1 LSRTILPLILFTSLL
16 SNGCSDEDGNNGSS
30 AEAGGL
36 CGPANCAGCC
46 QGNQCLKGDDNGAC
60 GTTGFPCVQCQQGE
74 VCAQGQCI
82 TASGKCNPQNCA
94 TGCCQGDSCLPGD
107 QKDSCGK
114 GGQPCVACAASQKC
128 EDQSCG
134 CSADDCKGCCEGGIC
149 RSGLVD
155 EACGK
160 GGQPCQECGP
170 GTACVLSECVSQSCN
185 ATNCNGCCSGAACKP
200 GTDVTDCGQGGE
212 TCKAC
217 KAGETCSQATCV
229 NASQCGPG
237 SCNGCCMGSQCLSG
251 QSASA
256 CGSGGQ
262 PCQSCS
268 SGQICSSG
276 ACQLDPSSSWGI
288 VITKA
293 DIDSSKSWDTL
304 VYTEPDPYVTVT
316 VGSTSGSTSVINN
329 TYTPQ
334 WDEYLFSV
342 PASEILKNG
351 LSVEVYDD
359 DVVTAD
365 QLMGACSVTVP
376 ESVLL
381 AGGGVAKDC
390 GTAGDVKELH
400 FQFTN

>member
-1 LSRTILPLILFTSLL
+1 
-16 SNGCSDEDGNNGSS
+16 
-30 AEAGGL
+30 
-36 CGPANCAGCC
+36 
-46 QGNQCLKGDDNGAC
+46 
-60 GTTGFPCVQCQQGE
+60 
-74 VCAQGQCI
+74 
-82 TASGKCNPQNCA
+82 
-94 TGCCQGDSCLPGD
+94 
-107 QKDSCGK
+107 
-114 GGQPCVACAASQKC
+114 
-128 EDQSCG
+128 
-134 CSADDCKGCCEGGIC
+134 
-149 RSGLVD
+149 
-155 EACGK
+155 
-160 GGQPCQECGP
+160 
-170 GTACVLSECVSQSCN
+170 
-185 ATNCNGCCSGAACKP
+185 
-200 GTDVTDCGQGGE
+200 
-212 TCKAC
+212 
-217 KAGETCSQATCV
+217 
-229 NASQCGPG
+229 
-237 SCNGCCMGSQCLSG
+237 
-251 QSASA
+251 
-256 CGSGGQ
+256 
-262 PCQSCS
+262 
-268 SGQICSSG
+268 
-276 ACQLDPSSSWGI
+276 